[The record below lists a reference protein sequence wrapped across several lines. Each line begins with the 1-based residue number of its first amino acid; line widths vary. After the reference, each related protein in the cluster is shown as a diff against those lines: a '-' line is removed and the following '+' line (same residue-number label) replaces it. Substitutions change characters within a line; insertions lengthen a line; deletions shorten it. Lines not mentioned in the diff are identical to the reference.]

1 MWVYHYDELV
11 LIRYRDLDFQSNK
24 DSCKSISSYV
34 FILSGE
40 TISWRS
46 VKQSCIIDLIM
57 EVEYGVASKVEK
69 DVVWLR
75 KFLMELRVVILVVS
89 TMILFYDNSET
100 MT

>member
-46 VKQSCIIDLIM
+46 V
-57 EVEYGVASKVEK
+57 
-69 DVVWLR
+69 
-75 KFLMELRVVILVVS
+75 
-89 TMILFYDNSET
+89 
-100 MT
+100 